1 MSTTW
6 ERVIE
11 ERRHDILRRWQ
22 EKGLGLFAEKMS
34 PATPM
39 GEAMA
44 DAMAM
49 ILDGFATGD
58 ELAREGISRMA
69 RMLAVHSFRPSRSLS
84 VFTTLRDILLADAP
98 DRDAAEVCRK
108 RIEEMTFE
116 AFDSFMEH
124 REKIYQLKV
133 EESRDKMYMQ
143 LRRCAS

>member
-6 ERVIE
+6 ERVIA

-44 DAMAM
+44 DAMEM

-58 ELAREGISRMA
+58 DLPREGISRLA
-69 RMLAVHSFRPSRSLS
+69 RILAVQSFRPSRSLS
-84 VFTTLRDILLADAP
+84 VFTALRDVLLASAP

-108 RIEEMTFE
+108 RIEAMTFE

-133 EESRDKMYMQ
+133 EESRDRMYMQ
-143 LRRCAS
+143 LRRSVS